1 VRSRPVA
8 LAALGVSAVLA
19 GGALAGCGVPLDA
32 GPHRLAAG
40 DLPLGLTAAPTTT
53 TTGAGPPSPRAAAVI
68 QVYLV
73 AHDRLIARSRVVP
86 SPATASEALGLLL
99 DGATVP
105 EAAFGVRSAI
115 PAGTSLLG
123 VHQIRGGRATV
134 DLSTDF
140 AQTGGADQILAIA
153 QVVYT
158 LTSLPDVV
166 GVSFELAGQPVD
178 VPTADGTLV
187 SGPVGSQDFAA
198 LVAPGS
204 S

>member
-1 VRSRPVA
+1 
-8 LAALGVSAVLA
+8 
-19 GGALAGCGVPLDA
+19 
-32 GPHRLAAG
+32 
-40 DLPLGLTAAPTTT
+40 
-53 TTGAGPPSPRAAAVI
+53 
-68 QVYLV
+68 VYLV

-99 DGATVP
+99 SGPTVP

-123 VHQIRGGRATV
+123 VHLAKGGKAVV

-187 SGPVGSQDFAA
+187 SGPVGSQDFSA